1 MDAPSKFTDAG
12 RVPVFGCDNPAGKDP
27 SSGLEY
33 LYLQDQIRRR
43 GKGLA
48 PQWDHVAIVCREIL
62 CSQGKHLYA
71 GVYLAI
77 ALVRLFG
84 LEGLCC
90 ASTMLRE
97 LTCLYWEGMYPGLER
112 ERARFNAYSLWEDET
127 RLFVAT
133 CTLDRAPE
141 SGMGARLEEDV
152 LALQAFLDTH
162 LDAPGLFAD
171 LVAFARRL
179 QIPVM
184 PGLPNESLDTT
195 QPAQPLAP
203 LPPRP
208 SSPILRMAGLLGSFF
223 GFGGKNRR

>member
-1 MDAPSKFTDAG
+1 MDAPSSFTDAG
-12 RVPVFGCDNPAGKDP
+12 RVPVFGCENPAGRDP

-77 ALVRLFG
+77 ALMRIFG

-97 LTCLYWEGMYPGLER
+97 LTCLYWESMYPVPER

-127 RLFVAT
+127 RLFVA
-133 CTLDRAPE
+133 
-141 SGMGARLEEDV
+141 
-152 LALQAFLDTH
+152 
-162 LDAPGLFAD
+162 
-171 LVAFARRL
+171 
-179 QIPVM
+179 
-184 PGLPNESLDTT
+184 
-195 QPAQPLAP
+195 
-203 LPPRP
+203 
-208 SSPILRMAGLLGSFF
+208 
-223 GFGGKNRR
+223 